1 MSLDHFNLL
10 RLLEAILFASAEPLE
25 PEAIVDRMPDGAPV
39 EALIEDLQGLYAN
52 RGVNLMRIGKGWAF
66 RTAEDLTGYMR
77 VSLEA
82 PRKLSRA
89 AMETL
94 AIIAYHQPVTRAE
107 IEEIRG
113 VATNRGTIDQL
124 LEAGWIRPRGRRR
137 APGKP
142 VTWGTTELFLDAFR
156 LEGLDALPGVE
167 ELKAAGLLDRRPGMG
182 AIAMRADD
190 AEPELLP
197 GEQDE
202 PLFEQQ
208 ELWDGAESED
218 QIALEE

>member
-10 RLLEAILFASAEPLE
+10 RLLEAILFASSEPLE

-66 RTAEDLTGYMR
+66 RTADDLTGYMR

-208 ELWDGAESED
+208 ELWEGADGED

>member
-208 ELWDGAESED
+208 ELWEGADSED
-218 QIALEE
+218 QIALDE